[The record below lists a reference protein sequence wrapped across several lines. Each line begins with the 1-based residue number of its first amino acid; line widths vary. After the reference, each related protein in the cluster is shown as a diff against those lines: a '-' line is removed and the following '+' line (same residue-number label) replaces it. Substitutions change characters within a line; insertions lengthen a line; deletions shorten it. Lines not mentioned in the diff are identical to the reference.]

1 MNTQLKTIILKESSI
16 AWKNRKYATLV
27 LFNLGMV
34 LMIGYVYSS
43 INYGN
48 EMVNFFSIR
57 LTYLIIPSIAV
68 WMTGVTLSQTMFYDE
83 KILGIFGN
91 ILAAP
96 ISITKLWVGK
106 ICALTLLTYP
116 LVFLGVGVLS
126 IFFWFKGVN
135 VYLSLGDWILI
146 SCIIPLFSLIYIMFS
161 SWLMLRF
168 SQDNMVT
175 VLLLAGLGSVA
186 AVSSAT
192 KQITNITNVVYAGSI
207 WSYYG
212 IALIIE
218 IFSIIL
224 ILLLINRLDKEK
236 LLNSR

>member
-1 MNTQLKTIILKESSI
+1 MNTQLKTIILKEASI

-48 EMVNFFSIR
+48 EMVNFFSIK
-57 LTYLIIPSIAV
+57 LTYIIIPSIAV

-83 KILGIFGN
+83 KILGILGT
-91 ILAAP
+91 ILATP

-116 LVFLGVGVLS
+116 LVFFGVGVLS
-126 IFFWFKGVN
+126 IFLWFKGIS
-135 VYLSLGDWILI
+135 VYLSLEDWILI
-146 SCIIPLFSLIYIMFS
+146 SCILPLFSLIYIMFS

-186 AVSSAT
+186 AVSGAT
-192 KQITNITNVVYAGSI
+192 KQISNVTNVAITGSI
-207 WSYYG
+207 LSYYG

-218 IFSIIL
+218 MCFIIL
-224 ILLLINRLDKEK
+224 ILLLINRLDKER
-236 LLNSR
+236 LLNLR

>member
-1 MNTQLKTIILKESSI
+1 MNTQLKSIILKEASI
-16 AWKNRKYATLV
+16 AWKNGKYATLV

-43 INYGN
+43 MNYGN
-48 EMVNFFSIR
+48 EMVNFFSIK
-57 LTYLIIPSIAV
+57 LTYIIIPSIAV

-96 ISITKLWVGK
+96 ISIIKLWLGK

-116 LVFLGVGVLS
+116 LVFLGVGVLN
-126 IFFWFKGVN
+126 IFFWLKGIN
-135 VYLSLGDWILI
+135 VYLSLEDWILI
-146 SCIIPLFSLIYIMFS
+146 SCIIPIFSLIYIMFS

-186 AVSSAT
+186 AVSGAT
-192 KQITNITNVVYAGSI
+192 KQISNITNVASAGSI
-207 WSYYG
+207 LSYCG
-212 IALIIE
+212 IALIVE
-218 IFSIIL
+218 ICFIIL
-224 ILLLINRLDKEK
+224 ILLLISRLDKEK
-236 LLNSR
+236 LLNLR

>member
-1 MNTQLKTIILKESSI
+1 MNAQLKTIILKEASI
-16 AWKNRKYATLV
+16 VWRNRKYATLV

-48 EMVNFFSIR
+48 EMVNVFSIK
-57 LTYLIIPSIAV
+57 LIYIVIPSIAV

-96 ISITKLWVGK
+96 VSITKLWLGK

-116 LVFLGVGVLS
+116 LVFLGVCVLS
-126 IFFWFKGVN
+126 IFFWLKGIS

-146 SCIIPLFSLIYIMFS
+146 SCIIPIFSLIYIMFS

-175 VLLLAGLGSVA
+175 VLLLAGMGSVT
-186 AVSSAT
+186 AVSGAT
-192 KQITNITNVVYAGSI
+192 KQISNITNVASAGSI
-207 WSYYG
+207 LSYCG
-212 IALIIE
+212 IALIME
-218 IFSIIL
+218 ICFIIL
-224 ILLLINRLDKEK
+224 ILLLITRLDKER
-236 LLNSR
+236 LLNLR

>member
-1 MNTQLKTIILKESSI
+1 MNAQLKTIILKEMSI

-34 LMIGYVYSS
+34 LMMGYVYSTQ
-43 INYGN
+43 NYGN
-48 EMVNFFSIR
+48 EMVNFFSIK
-57 LTYLIIPSIAV
+57 LCYIIIPSIAV

-91 ILAAP
+91 ILATP

-116 LVFLGVGVLS
+116 LVFFGVGVLN
-126 IFFWFKGVN
+126 IFFWFKCIS

-146 SCIIPLFSLIYIMFS
+146 LCIIPLFSLIYIMFS

-168 SQDNMVT
+168 SQDNMIT
-175 VLLLAGLGSVA
+175 VLLLAGMGSVA

-192 KQITNITNVVYAGSI
+192 RQISNVTNVAHAGSI
-207 WSYYG
+207 LSYYG

-218 IFSIIL
+218 ICGIIL

>member
-1 MNTQLKTIILKESSI
+1 MNTQLKSIILKEASI
-16 AWKNRKYATLV
+16 AWKNGKYATLV

-43 INYGN
+43 MNYGN
-48 EMVNFFSIR
+48 EMVNFFSIK
-57 LTYLIIPSIAV
+57 LTYIIIPSIAV

-96 ISITKLWVGK
+96 ISIIKLWLGK

-116 LVFLGVGVLS
+116 LVVLN
-126 IFFWFKGVN
+126 IFFWLKGIS
-135 VYLSLGDWILI
+135 VYLSLEDWILI
-146 SCIIPLFSLIYIMFS
+146 SCIIPIFSLIYIMFS

-186 AVSSAT
+186 AVSGAT
-192 KQITNITNVVYAGSI
+192 KQISNIMNIVSAGSI
-207 WSYYG
+207 LSYCG
-212 IALIIE
+212 IALIME
-218 IFSIIL
+218 ICFIIL

-236 LLNSR
+236 LLNLR